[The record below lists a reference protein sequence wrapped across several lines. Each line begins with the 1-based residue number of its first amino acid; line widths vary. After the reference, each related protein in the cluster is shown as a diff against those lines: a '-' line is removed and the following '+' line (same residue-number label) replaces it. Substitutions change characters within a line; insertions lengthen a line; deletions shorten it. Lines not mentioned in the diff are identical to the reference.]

1 MTGATSVIY
10 NCICTCSTESSISLV
25 TQSLLR
31 ITYMSKHLEECLAQS
46 SALYVLTNGIV
57 VVIGIFLTFT
67 LLVGVDKRVL
77 DYTMEP

>member
-1 MTGATSVIY
+1 
-10 NCICTCSTESSISLV
+10 
-25 TQSLLR
+25 
-31 ITYMSKHLEECLAQS
+31 MSKHLEECLAQS